1 MFVLGNALSMIATLI
16 SFLAQI
22 YFFALLGNVICS
34 WVNADPY
41 NPIVRFIRRIT
52 DPVLDWIRRFLPPIA
67 GLDFSPFVA
76 MLALQFLVQ
85 GFLVSSLHDL
95 ALQVR

>member
-1 MFVLGNALSMIATLI
+1 MFVLGNALSTIATLI
-16 SFLAQI
+16 GFLAHI

-52 DPVLDWIRRFLPPIA
+52 DPVLDVIRRFLPPIA

-76 MLALQFLVQ
+76 MLALQFVVQ
-85 GFLVSSLHDL
+85 GFLVSTLHDL
-95 ALQVR
+95 AIKIQ

>member
-1 MFVLGNALSMIATLI
+1 
-16 SFLAQI
+16 
-22 YFFALLGNVICS
+22 
-34 WVNADPY
+34 
-41 NPIVRFIRRIT
+41 VRFIRRIT

-76 MLALQFLVQ
+76 MLALQFIVQ

-95 ALQVR
+95 ARQIR